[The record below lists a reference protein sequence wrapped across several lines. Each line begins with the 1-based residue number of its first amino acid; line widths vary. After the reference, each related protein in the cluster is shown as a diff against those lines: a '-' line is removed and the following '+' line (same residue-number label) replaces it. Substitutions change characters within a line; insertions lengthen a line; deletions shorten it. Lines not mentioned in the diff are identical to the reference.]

1 MECSLDS
8 YRSTFFLLCPALKD
22 LYGQDQ
28 SDPLVC
34 CAPQGFSQWADTNG
48 DWRRDKRWVRVLT
61 PLLSPCQ
68 TVMGTEC
75 SFI

>member
-8 YRSTFFLLCPALKD
+8 QRSTFFLLCPALTD
-22 LYGQDQ
+22 LYGHDQ

-34 CAPQGFSQWADTNG
+34 YAPQGFSQWTDTNG
-48 DWRRDKRWVRVLT
+48 DWRRDKRWVRVLM
-61 PLLSPCQ
+61 PLLLPCQ
-68 TVMGTEC
+68 TVVGTEC